1 MITLLVQ
8 AGVLAPERQIQL
20 DEPERHH
27 LRVRRATEGESVR
40 LLDGFGGTGEGVVVG
55 APSEGLILVSSFNT
69 APRPALRGIA
79 VAAGDRDR
87 FGWLVEKSA
96 ELGVTHLLPLET
108 ERTRGVG
115 TRVRTTHIGKLQ
127 RRAFEA
133 IKQSGAAWA
142 PTVHEPMEL
151 EMFIDREGDGVRW
164 LADADGHAPPSVATS
179 EPAWTA
185 VGPEGGFTGEERTRL
200 LKAGWWPVKLGAH
213 ILRFETAAIVAA
225 VMMSSRDS

>member
-1 MITLLVQ
+1 
-8 AGVLAPERQIQL
+8 
-20 DEPERHH
+20 
-27 LRVRRATEGESVR
+27 
-40 LLDGFGGTGEGVVVG
+40 
-55 APSEGLILVSSFNT
+55 
-69 APRPALRGIA
+69 

-115 TRVRTTHIGKLQ
+115 TRVRPTHIGKLQ

-142 PTVHEPMEL
+142 PTVSEPMEL
-151 EMFIDREGDGVRW
+151 ETFINRERDGVRW
-164 LADADGHAPPSVATS
+164 LADADGQAPPSVATS

-185 VGPEGGFTGEERTRL
+185 VGPEGGFTRRGDARVPAGRLVAGEARC
-200 LKAGWWPVKLGAH
+200 AH
-213 ILRFETAAIVAA
+213 P
-225 VMMSSRDS
+225 